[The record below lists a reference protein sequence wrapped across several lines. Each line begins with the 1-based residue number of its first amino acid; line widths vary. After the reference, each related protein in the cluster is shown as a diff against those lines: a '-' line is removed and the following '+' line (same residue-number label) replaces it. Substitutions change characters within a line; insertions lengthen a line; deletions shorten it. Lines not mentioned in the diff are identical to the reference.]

1 MNANTVC
8 AASGMEMTWHKI
20 NWAECH
26 RQVRRLQARIVK
38 ATQEGRW
45 NKVKALQ
52 WLLTHSWSGRMIAVK
67 RVTENQG
74 KKTPGVDKETWSTPE
89 AKLQAVLSLRRRG
102 YQPLPLRR
110 VFIPKSNGK
119 LRPLGI
125 PTMKDRAMQ
134 ALHLLALYP
143 TSETTADNNSYGFRP
158 ERSTADAMGQCFVT
172 LSRKNSPQ
180 WILEGDIKGCFDN
193 ISHDWLLEN
202 VPTDKVTLQKWLK
215 AGYVYKDELFPTA
228 AGTPQGG
235 IISPTLA
242 NLTLDGLETALHT
255 RFSTSKT
262 GVRSNISIGKHL
274 VNFVRY
280 ADDFIITG
288 KSKELLENEVKPLVE
303 NFLKERGLTLSV
315 EKTKITHI
323 EDGFDFLG
331 WNFRKYDGKLLIK
344 PSKKNVKAFLNN
356 IRETVKGNK
365 TAKQENLIGLLNPKI
380 RGWANYHKGTVA
392 VETFA
397 KIDHEVW
404 KTVWQWATRRHPKKG
419 LRWIKDRYFKQRGN
433 RDWIFTANT
442 KDKEGKSREL
452 KLVNASDTK
461 IERHIKIKGEA
472 NPFDPVQEAYFE
484 SRLGRKMKEKLT
496 GRIQWLRLWW
506 RQDKEC
512 PNCHEKITEETGW
525 HVHHILPKSEGGKDN
540 MSNLV
545 LLHPNCHRQIH
556 SQRLGVAKPAP
567 VKGGLVEA

>member
-1 MNANTVC
+1 MNASTVC
-8 AASGMEMTWHKI
+8 AASGLEMSWHRI
-20 NWAECH
+20 DWAECH

-52 WLLTHSWSGRMIAVK
+52 WLLTHSWSGRVIAVK

-74 KKTPGVDKETWSTPE
+74 KKTPGVDKATWSTPN
-89 AKLQAVLSLRRRG
+89 AKLQAALSLRRRG

-110 VFIPKSNGK
+110 VFIPKSTGK

-134 ALHLLALYP
+134 ALHLLTLEPVA
-143 TSETTADNNSYGFRP
+143 ETLADNNSYGFRP
-158 ERSTADAMGQCFVT
+158 ERSTADAREQCFIALAKTV
-172 LSRKNSPQ
+172 SPQ

-193 ISHDWLLEN
+193 ISHPWILEN
-202 VPTDKVTLQKWLK
+202 VPTDKTILQKWLE
-215 AGYVYKDELFPTA
+215 AGYVYKDELFPTT

-242 NLTLDGLETALHT
+242 NMTLDGLEALLRKT
-255 RFSTSKT
+255 YASNKT
-262 GVRSNISIGKHL
+262 GKLSKFAANKHQ
-274 VNFVRY
+274 VNLIRY

-288 KSKELLENEVKPLVE
+288 KTKELLENEVKPLVE
-303 NFLKERGLTLSV
+303 NFLKERGLILSD
-315 EKTKITHI
+315 EKTKVTHI
-323 EDGFDFLG
+323 EEGFDFLG

-344 PSKKNVKAFLNN
+344 PSKKNVKAFLME

-365 TAKQENLIGLLNPKI
+365 TAKQENLIRLLNPKI
-380 RGWANYHKGTVA
+380 RGWANYHKGAVA
-392 VETFA
+392 KDTFA
-397 KIDHEVW
+397 KVDHEVW
-404 KTVWQWATRRHPKKG
+404 KATWQWAKRRHPLKG
-419 LRWIKDRYFKQRGN
+419 LHWIKKKYFKTEVK
-433 RDWIFTANT
+433 RDWIFKANT
-442 KDKEGKSREL
+442 KDKDGNPQEV

-461 IERHIKIKGEA
+461 IERHIKIRGEA
-472 NPFDPVQEAYFE
+472 NPFDPAQETYFE
-484 SRLGRKMKEKLT
+484 SRLGQKMKEKLT
-496 GRIQWLRLWW
+496 GRIKWLRLWW

-540 MSNLV
+540 NSNLV

-556 SQRLGVAKPAP
+556 SQRLEVAKPAP
-567 VKGGLVEA
+567 VTGGFVEA

>member
-1 MNANTVC
+1 MNASTVC
-8 AASGMEMTWHKI
+8 AASGMEMTWHRI

-52 WLLTHSWSGRMIAVK
+52 WLLTHSWSGRLIAVK
-67 RVTENQG
+67 RVTENRG

-89 AKLQAVLSLRRRG
+89 TKLQAVLSLRRRG
-102 YQPLPLRR
+102 YKPLPLRR

-143 TSETTADNNSYGFRP
+143 VSETTADNNSYGFRP
-158 ERSTADAMGQCFVT
+158 ERSTADARAQGFNILAKPV
-172 LSRKNSPQ
+172 SPQ

-193 ISHDWLLEN
+193 ISHQWLMEN

-215 AGYVYKDELFPTA
+215 AGYVYKDELFPTE

-242 NLTLDGLETALHT
+242 NMTLNGLETEL
-255 RFSTSKT
+255 RSKF
-262 GVRSNISIGKHL
+262 G
-274 VNFVRY
+274 
-280 ADDFIITG
+280 
-288 KSKELLENEVKPLVE
+288 
-303 NFLKERGLTLSV
+303 
-315 EKTKITHI
+315 EKQTAKAKKITHI
-323 EDGFDFLG
+323 GEGFDFLG
-331 WNFRKYDGKLLIK
+331 WSFRKYDGKLLIK
-344 PSKKNVKAFLNN
+344 PSNKNMKAFLKN

-365 TAKQENLIGLLNPKI
+365 AAKQESLIRLLNPKI
-380 RGWANYHKGTVA
+380 RGWANYHKGAVA
-392 VETFA
+392 KETFI
-397 KIDHEVW
+397 KVDKEVW
-404 KTVWQWATRRHPKKG
+404 KSIWQWAKRRHPHKG
-419 LRWIKDRYFKQRGN
+419 IHWIKERYFNSEGN
-433 RDWIFTANT
+433 RNWIFTANT
-442 KDKEGKSREL
+442 KDKDGMPTRV
-452 KLVNASDTK
+452 KLRQTSDTK
-461 IERHIKIKGEA
+461 IERHTKIRSEA
-472 NPFDPVQEAYFE
+472 NPFDPAQETYFE
-484 SRLGRKMKEKLT
+484 SLLGRKMKEKLT
-496 GRIQWLRLWW
+496 GRIKWLRLWW

-540 MSNLV
+540 NSNLV

-556 SQRLGVAKPAP
+556 SQRLEVAKPAP
-567 VKGGLVEA
+567 VKGGLDEA

>member
-1 MNANTVC
+1 MNASTVC
-8 AASGMEMTWHKI
+8 AASGLEMSWHKI
-20 NWAECH
+20 NWANCH
-26 RQVRRLQARIVK
+26 SQVRRLQARIVK

-52 WLLTHSWSGRMIAVK
+52 WLLAHSWSGKVIAIK

-74 KKTPGVDKETWSTPE
+74 KKTPGVDRETWSTPN

-110 VFIPKSNGK
+110 VFISKSNGK
-119 LRPLGI
+119 SRPLGI

-134 ALHLLALYP
+134 ALHLLALEP
-143 TSETTADNNSYGFRP
+143 VSETLADKNSYGFRP
-158 ERSTADAMGQCFVT
+158 ERSTADAREQCFTV
-172 LSRKNSPQ
+172 LANAKRPQ

-193 ISHDWLLEN
+193 ISHQWMLEN
-202 VPTDKVTLQKWLK
+202 VPTDKVILQKWLQ
-215 AGYVYKDELFPTA
+215 AGYVYKDKLFPTT

-242 NLTLDGLETALHT
+242 NLTLDGLEAAL
-255 RFSTSKT
+255 
-262 GVRSNISIGKHL
+262 RSQFGRTKSMEARKHQ

-288 KSKELLENEVKPLVE
+288 KSKELLENEVKPWVE

-315 EKTKITHI
+315 EKTKVTHI
-323 EDGFDFLG
+323 EEGFDFLG

-344 PSKKNVKAFLNN
+344 PSKKNVKAFLGK

-365 TAKQENLIGLLNPKI
+365 TAKQENLIGLLNPMI

-392 VETFA
+392 KETFA
-397 KIDHEVW
+397 KVRGEVW
-404 KTVWQWATRRHPKKG
+404 KVVWQWATRRHPNKG
-419 LRWIKDRYFKQRGN
+419 LHWIKERYFKPDGKRE
-433 RDWIFTANT
+433 WIFTAKV
-442 KDKEGKSREL
+442 KDKDGKPREIR
-452 KLVNASDTK
+452 LVQANDIK
-461 IERHIKIKGEA
+461 IERYIKIKGEA
-472 NPFDPVQEAYFE
+472 NPFDPAQETYFE
-484 SRLGRKMKEKLT
+484 SRLGQKMEGTLKGKTKL
-496 GRIQWLRLWW
+496 LKLWW

-512 PNCHEKITEETGW
+512 PQCHEKITKETGW
-525 HVHHILPKSEGGKDN
+525 NIHHILPKSEGGGEN
-540 MSNLV
+540 MSNLA

-556 SQRLGVAKPAP
+556 SQKLKVA
-567 VKGGLVEA
+567 

>member
-8 AASGMEMTWHKI
+8 AASGMEMTWHRI
-20 NWAECH
+20 NWVECH
-26 RQVRRLQARIVK
+26 QQVRRLQARIVK

-52 WLLTHSWSGRMIAVK
+52 WLLTHSWSGRLIAVK

-74 KKTPGVDKETWSTPE
+74 KKTPGVDKETWSTPD

-143 TSETTADNNSYGFRP
+143 VSETTADNNSYGFRP
-158 ERSTADAMGQCFVT
+158 ERSTADARAQCFIA
-172 LSRKNSPQ
+172 LARKEAPQ
-180 WILEGDIKGCFDN
+180 WILEGYIKGCFDN
-193 ISHDWLLEN
+193 ISHKRILEN
-202 VPTDKVTLQKWLK
+202 VQTDKVTLQKWLK
-215 AGYVYKDELFPTA
+215 AGYVYKDELFPTET
-228 AGTPQGG
+228 GTPQGG

-242 NLTLDGLETALHT
+242 NLTLDGLETVLRDKLAV
-255 RFSTSKT
+255 SKT
-262 GVRSNISIGKHL
+262 GKFTNNSAAKHQ

-288 KSKELLENEVKPLVE
+288 RTKELLENEVKPLVE
-303 NFLKERGLTLSV
+303 NFMKERGLTLSE

-323 EDGFDFLG
+323 EEGFDFLG

-344 PSKKNVKAFLNN
+344 PSNKNVKAFLGN
-356 IRETVKGNK
+356 IRETVKRNK

-392 VETFA
+392 KRTFA
-397 KIDHEVW
+397 KVDKEVW
-404 KTVWQWATRRHPKKG
+404 KVIWQWVTRRHPNKG
-419 LRWIKDRYFKQRGN
+419 LHWVKEKYFKSDGN
-433 RDWIFTANT
+433 RNWIFTANT
-442 KDKEGKSREL
+442 KDKEGKPREL
-452 KLVNASDTK
+452 ELVKASDTK

-472 NPFDPVQEAYFE
+472 NPFDPAQESYFE
-484 SRLGRKMKEKLT
+484 SRLGRKMKDKLT

-506 RQDKEC
+506 QQDKEC

-525 HVHHILPKSEGGKDN
+525 HVHHILPRSEGGKDN
-540 MSNLV
+540 HSNLV
-545 LLHPNCHRQIH
+545 LLHPNCHRQVH
-556 SQRLGVAKPAP
+556 SQRLEVAKPAP
-567 VKGGLVEA
+567 VTGGLVKA

>member
-1 MNANTVC
+1 
-8 AASGMEMTWHKI
+8 MEMTWHKI

-52 WLLTHSWSGRMIAVK
+52 WLLTHSWSGRVIAVK

-74 KKTPGVDKETWSTPE
+74 KKPPGVDNETWSTPE

-102 YQPLPLRR
+102 YKPLPLRR

-134 ALHLLALYP
+134 ALHLLALHP
-143 TSETTADNNSYGFRP
+143 VSETKADNNSYGFRP
-158 ERSTADAMGQCFVT
+158 ERSTADAMEQCFTT
-172 LSRKNSPQ
+172 LSREVSPQ

-193 ISHDWLLEN
+193 ISHQWLMEN

-215 AGYVYKDELFPTA
+215 AGYVYQDELFPTE

-242 NLTLDGLETALHT
+242 NLTLDGLEIAL
-255 RFSTSKT
+255 RKKLAASKT
-262 GVRSNISIGKHL
+262 GKLTNNSAAKHQ

-288 KSKELLENEVKPLVE
+288 RTREVLENEVKPLVE
-303 NFLKERGLTLSV
+303 NFLKERGLTLSE

-323 EDGFDFLG
+323 EEGFDFLG

-344 PSKKNVKAFLNN
+344 PSKKNVKAFLKN

-365 TAKQENLIGLLNPKI
+365 TAKQESIIGLLNPKI

-392 VETFA
+392 KDTFA
-397 KIDHEVW
+397 EVDTEVW
-404 KTVWQWATRRHPKKG
+404 KATWQWAKRRHPLKG
-419 LRWIKDRYFKQRGN
+419 TQWIKEKYFKSGDN
-433 RDWIFTANT
+433 RNWIFTAHI
-442 KDKEGKSREL
+442 KDKDGKPRTV
-452 KLVNASDTK
+452 KLVQTGDTK
-461 IERHIKIKGEA
+461 IERHIKIRGEA
-472 NPFDPVQEAYFE
+472 NPFDPAQEAYFE
-484 SRLGRKMKEKLT
+484 SLLGRKMKEKLT

-556 SQRLGVAKPAP
+556 SQRLEVAKPAP